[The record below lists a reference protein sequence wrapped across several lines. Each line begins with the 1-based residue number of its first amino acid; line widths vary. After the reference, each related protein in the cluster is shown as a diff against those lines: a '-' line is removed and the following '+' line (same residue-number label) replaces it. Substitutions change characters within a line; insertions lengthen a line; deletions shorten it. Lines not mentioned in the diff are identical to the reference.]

1 MLPDAAAAHYAEQ
14 RGITADV
21 LGIAADIWGTRP
33 PRDFDAWFDAN
44 IGMLMELVTAGQGRA
59 MAGSGEYVA
68 DALDELGISG
78 VAPES
83 AVETAALVGV
93 ASDGRALDSLMYGAV
108 ITSKGQVAGGASTS
122 QAWESGLSSLLTR
135 LQVQVADASRAATSL
150 HIASRRGVG
159 YVRMLNPP
167 SCSRCVVL
175 AGRFYRYNQGFDRHP
190 GCDCRH
196 IPANEDR
203 AGDLRTDPRLY
214 FESRSAA
221 QQDKEFTIAG
231 AQAIRDGAD
240 MSQVVNARRGM
251 STAQVNLAGWIPKG
265 KLSTENVYG
274 QSVATTDEGVT
285 RLGVA
290 YQAMS
295 MAGYAERSTDVRGR
309 RYFKAKAPRLMP
321 ETIYQI
327 AEDRPDALRLLKL
340 YGYMSDDVAPQRAA
354 SVKLSPKAGDG
365 KSIWQTR
372 EELAAAKAAASSA
385 GNSSV
390 VRKLVEPE
398 ISPNVVGLEKMQFER
413 DFAMVPKAAKEILE
427 ERGVEIVVA
436 RKVSESK
443 FAELFKDMRTDD
455 GRAVEDLSFYQDS
468 LSAVVITT
476 GHESGSVNVVAHEIG
491 HALDS
496 RTLRGNPVDVVWQE
510 QGSEHLP
517 TSIKQRIQEPD
528 VTTVDRFIDDPYVE
542 WAHSAFI
549 HKNPAANAYYRTG
562 SEGHAQSGR
571 EEWVAEGYA
580 AVVERN
586 DAWLLTIS
594 GGSREAADIL
604 KWTYRRMGVLP

>member
-1 MLPDAAAAHYAEQ
+1 MLPDAAASHYAEQ

-59 MAGSGEYVA
+59 IAGSGDYVA

-108 ITSKGQVAGGASTS
+108 ITSKGQVAEGASTS

-214 FESRSAA
+214 FESRSVA

-251 STAQVNLAGWIPKG
+251 STAQVNLAGWIPEG
-265 KLSTENVYG
+265 KLSTKSAYG
-274 QSVATTDEGVT
+274 QSIATTDEGVT

-340 YGYMSDDVAPQRAA
+340 YGYMSDGPGSSGTSVATSGTILGKATAKSPLRAGGAKPPIPPVNDHPVPADDDGESLARQLDEDFADWAQNLTRAQRAA
-354 SVKLSPKAGDG
+354 IVR
-365 KSIWQTR
+365 WQG
-372 EELAAAKAAASSA
+372 A
-385 GNSSV
+385 
-390 VRKLVEPE
+390 
-398 ISPNVVGLEKMQFER
+398 
-413 DFAMVPKAAKEILE
+413 
-427 ERGVEIVVA
+427 
-436 RKVSESK
+436 
-443 FAELFKDMRTDD
+443 DD
-455 GRAVEDLSFYQDS
+455 RFY
-468 LSAVVITT
+468 
-476 GHESGSVNVVAHEIG
+476 
-491 HALDS
+491 
-496 RTLRGNPVDVVWQE
+496 
-510 QGSEHLP
+510 
-517 TSIKQRIQEPD
+517 QRIQKVLRED
-528 VTTVDRFIDDPYVE
+528 ADDPEALAMIEPVLEAVE
-542 WAHSAFI
+542 SGVLVRDVLTWRGIRNTNGLFGLPNSRLGELVGAEVPSPGLLAVSTSRAVPVDEFTRPSFGGGPALLRVRVSAGT
-549 HKNPAANAYYRTG
+549 PAAWLKLVGSPEMAYQRELLLADGHQMLIREVSYTG
-562 SEGHAQSGR
+562 AIPI
-571 EEWVAEGYA
+571 VD
-580 AVVERN
+580 VEV
-586 DAWLLTIS
+586 I
-594 GGSREAADIL
+594 
-604 KWTYRRMGVLP
+604 